1 MEKWDWNKKLSF
13 ENVMTHWSVIQ
24 RNSIKHFNENTKFF
38 VKKWDYDQKWAFWNW
53 MAPVSVIC
61 RNLRLVVVNSEI
73 LYSPPSF
80 HELPK
85 VAMLALVTVAP
96 WEVLKSLVLSPSF
109 RPQSPHIFPFR
120 SALME
125 TKTDSRPSH
134 RTYNKNNI
142 TILVMRI
149 QRSGWLWPILDYVN
163 LLQKKNYV
171 HE

>member
-1 MEKWDWNKKLSF
+1 MWWPIGLLFKGIQLNISMKIWEIFCEKVRLWSKVSF
-13 ENVMTHWSVIQ
+13 L
-24 RNSIKHFNENTKFF
+24 
-38 VKKWDYDQKWAFWNW
+38 KW
-53 MAPVSVIC
+53 SVIC
-61 RNLRLVVVNSEI
+61 RNLRLVVVNAEI

-134 RTYNKNNI
+134 RTYNKENI
-142 TILVMRI
+142 TVLLMRI